1 MHIPALLPTSTS
13 IFEKTFSG
21 PLPGSLGN
29 VTKQYSDPPP
39 AIAIDQK
46 NQETSVEGVFVYRSE
61 SLVMTKTKDG
71 WLDWAL

>member
-1 MHIPALLPTSTS
+1 MIALL
-13 IFEKTFSG
+13 
-21 PLPGSLGN
+21 L
-29 VTKQYSDPPP
+29 
-39 AIAIDQK
+39 DQK